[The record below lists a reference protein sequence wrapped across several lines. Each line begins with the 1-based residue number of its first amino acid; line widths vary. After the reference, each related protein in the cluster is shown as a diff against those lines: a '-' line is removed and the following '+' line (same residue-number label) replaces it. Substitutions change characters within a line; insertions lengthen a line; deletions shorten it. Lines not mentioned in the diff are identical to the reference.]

1 MMQMMQ
7 AMGGMQAMAPPEP
20 LVTMRAGKMTV
31 RVSNVIWY
39 LVTIIFSFVD
49 CFLILPSLPG
59 L

>member
-31 RVSNVIWY
+31 RESNVIWK
-39 LVTIIFSFVD
+39 LVTVIFPSVD
-49 CFLILPSLPG
+49 
-59 L
+59 